1 MPRCVQIIAK
11 QAPQAEIM
19 LVQRIAPLNLA
30 IKIKLAHY
38 IVQNKMS

>member
-11 QAPQAEIM
+11 QVLQVGIM
-19 LVQRIAPLNLA
+19 LVQRIAPLNLV
-30 IKIKLAHY
+30 IKINLAHY